1 MRFVFEV
8 VLKISLRGGL
18 TGEVF
23 TLRGEFVA
31 EFVAEFVTE
40 FGRFIG
46 EFAAEFI
53 REFEFVCIGECTEF
67 NDF

>member
-23 TLRGEFVA
+23 TLRG